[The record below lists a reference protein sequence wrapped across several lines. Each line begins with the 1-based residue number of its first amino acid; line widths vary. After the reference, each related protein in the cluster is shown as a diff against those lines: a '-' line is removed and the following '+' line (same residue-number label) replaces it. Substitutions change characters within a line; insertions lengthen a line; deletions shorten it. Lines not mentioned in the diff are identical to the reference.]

1 MKKSLSFLVLLSA
14 FTGTAQSSTE
24 SPDSAAAAIAAQEL
38 ALERNT
44 ADKGFGP
51 QSPRDLA
58 KKKGE
63 NKRYFSPAPAYQN
76 MNLCNIHFHTNA
88 EHKGG
93 DFTTFAGYGD
103 GHGSHTGYR
112 YNGKLSA
119 AESKP
124 LAEEVCKSEHGGLQA
139 GDTIE
144 LHYVHS
150 SAMVTP
156 GPTLNSCL
164 SEADSNPQLRVE
176 AQVLVLVNNPKA
188 VDFNKLAAVGQVN
201 GFYQALHIPKATGKP
216 IQYAGST
223 TGPAYNEKGSP
234 LQVSWSV
241 RPRVLKVSAESL
253 AKWCGENVFKEDHAH
268 GVRNLVRNVKL
279 LSPMK

>member
-1 MKKSLSFLVLLSA
+1 MHKCLPFIVLLSA
-14 FTGTAQSSTE
+14 FAGSAHARTE
-24 SPDSAAAAIAAQEL
+24 SPDTATTAIAAQDME
-38 ALERNT
+38 LERNT
-44 ADKGFGP
+44 DGKGFGP
-51 QSPRDLA
+51 QSPRDLG

-63 NKRYFSPAPAYQN
+63 NQRIFSPAPAYQK

-93 DFTTFAGYGD
+93 EFTTFAGYGD
-103 GHGSHTGYR
+103 GHGGHTGFR

-119 AESKP
+119 AEAKP
-124 LAEEVCKSEHGGLQA
+124 LSEEVCKSEHGGLQA

-150 SAMVTP
+150 TAMVAP

-164 SEADSNPQLRVE
+164 SETDINPQLRVE
-176 AQVLVLVNNPKA
+176 AQVMVLVNDSKA
-188 VDFNKLAAVGQVN
+188 INFNRLAEVGQVN
-201 GFYQALHIPKATGKP
+201 GFHQALNIPKSTGRP

-241 RPRVLKVSAESL
+241 RPRVLKVSAESVG
-253 AKWCGENVFKEDHAH
+253 KWCSDNVFKEDHAH
-268 GVRNLVRNVKL
+268 GVRNLVRNTKL